1 MQKFTKKG
9 PKIVGRAELLYAPY
23 VHNVTIYF
31 GDEIFTNLE
40 NIDIIEIIVGNN
52 VDCCM

>member
-1 MQKFTKKG
+1 MRKFIKKG

-31 GDEIFTNLE
+31 EDNIFTNLE
-40 NIDIIEIIVGNN
+40 NIETIEIIVGNG